1 MNQILLCCL
10 SFAEHACEP
19 VDVKYATVFVFGKCQ
34 KKNRV
39 APLFSKPKQKRKVVL
54 KRGRRVEGRTLDL
67 RNLSS
72 TDFAE
77 SMV

>member
-39 APLFSKPKQKRKVVL
+39 APLFSKPKQKKS
-54 KRGRRVEGRTLDL
+54 GP
-67 RNLSS
+67 
-72 TDFAE
+72 
-77 SMV
+77 

>member
-39 APLFSKPKQKRKVVL
+39 APLFSKPKQKKKWSL
-54 KRGRRVEGRTLDL
+54 KEEG
-67 RNLSS
+67 
-72 TDFAE
+72 E
-77 SMV
+77 